1 MNTSLWMLVGLLTY
15 FFVLLGIARWVSRRK
30 SETNNDAFFRAGR
43 KAPWPLV
50 AIGMIAGSISGVS
63 FISVPGWVGTTAMT
77 YLQMCAGFFFGYVV
91 VAFILL
97 PVYYKMRLTSIYTFL
112 GHRFGRVSHQ
122 TGALFFLLSKLAG
135 ATARLYLATLVL
147 QTFIAAPLGIPF
159 PITIGINLLLIWAY
173 TQRSGQS
180 SLLYTDVLQ
189 TLFLLMAIVG
199 ILAVV
204 IHRLDLSVVEAWQVV
219 VDSPMSRVFEWDWTS
234 KQSFWRQFLSGIF
247 IVIVMTGLDQDM
259 MQKNLTCK
267 DLRSAQKDMCAYGIA
282 FLPINAL
289 FLSLG
294 VLLHHFCRLEGI
306 TPPVRGDEL
315 LPALVASGGLGTW
328 VMLPFSIGIIAAA
341 FSAADGAVTSL
352 TTSTCI
358 DLFRRENDIR
368 LRRRVHLAVIV
379 LCYLCILLFH
389 TIGTG
394 NVIHAIFVMASY
406 TYGPLLG
413 LYAFGLFSRQP
424 IRERFVPLVAIAAP
438 LASAALD
445 YAAPRLWN
453 YTFGY
458 ELLLIN
464 GAITMVGL
472 LFLRFSPKKI
482 TQNSDF

>member
-1 MNTSLWMLVGLLTY
+1 MLAGLLAY
-15 FFVLLGIARWVSRRK
+15 FFVLLGIAQWVARRK

-50 AIGMIAGSISGVS
+50 AIGMVAGSISGVS
-63 FISVPGWVGTTAMT
+63 FVSVPGWVGSTAMT

-91 VAFILL
+91 VAFVLL
-97 PVYYKMRLTSIYTFL
+97 PVYYKMKLTSIYTFL

-159 PITIGINLLLIWAY
+159 PITIGVNLLLIWAY
-173 TQRSGQS
+173 TRRSGQS

-189 TLFLLMAIVG
+189 TLFMVLAIVG
-199 ILAVV
+199 ILVVV
-204 IHRLDLSVVEAWQVV
+204 IHQMGLSLSEAWQVV
-219 VDSPMSRVFEWDWTS
+219 VDSPMSRVFEWDGGS
-234 KQSFWRQFLSGIF
+234 RQNFWRQFLSGIF

-289 FLSLG
+289 FLGLG
-294 VLLHHFCRLEGI
+294 VLLHHFCQLQGI
-306 TPPVRGDEL
+306 TPPTSGDEL
-315 LPALVASGGLGTW
+315 LPSLIASGALGTW
-328 VMLPFSIGIIAAA
+328 VILPFSIGIIAAA

-352 TTSTCI
+352 TTSTCV
-358 DLFRRENDIR
+358 DLFRREDDIR
-368 LRRRVHLAVIV
+368 LRRRVHLVV
-379 LCYLCILLFH
+379 NLVCYLCILLFH
-389 TIGTG
+389 FVGTS
-394 NVIHAIFVMASY
+394 NVIHAIYVMASY

-413 LYAFGLFSRQP
+413 LYAYGLFSKRP
-424 IRERFVPLVAIAAP
+424 LRDRFVPLVALAAP
-438 LASAALD
+438 LLTAGFD
-445 YAAPRLWN
+445 YAAPRWWN

-458 ELLLIN
+458 ELLLLN
-464 GAITMVGL
+464 GGLTVLGL
-472 LFLRFSPKKI
+472 LVLRVSPNKI
-482 TQNSDF
+482 KS